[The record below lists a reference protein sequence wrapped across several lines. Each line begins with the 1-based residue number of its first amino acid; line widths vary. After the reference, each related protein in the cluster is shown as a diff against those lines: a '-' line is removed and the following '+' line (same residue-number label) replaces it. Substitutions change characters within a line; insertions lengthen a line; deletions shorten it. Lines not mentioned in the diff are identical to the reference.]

1 MCILGVK
8 VKDVIDKNLELFYK
22 LDRIGVKNIATAI
35 DYATIYDDYKK
46 QSHIKSETERKKT
59 VATRFKIS
67 VSSVEKAICL
77 MGKII

>member
-1 MCILGVK
+1 MRVK
-8 VKDVIDKNLELFYK
+8 EAIDINLKLFHK
-22 LDRIGVKNIATAI
+22 LDKVGIKNIATAI
-35 DYATIYDDYKK
+35 DYATIYDDFNKHSY
-46 QSHIKSETERKKT
+46 ITCVAERKKT

>member
-1 MCILGVK
+1 MK
-8 VKDVIDKNLELFYK
+8 VKELIDRNLETLYK

-35 DYATIYDDYKK
+35 DYATIYDDYVK
-46 QSHIKSETERKKT
+46 QSHIRSETERKKT

-77 MGKII
+77 MRRAI

>member
-1 MCILGVK
+1 MRVK
-8 VKDVIDKNLELFYK
+8 EAIDKNLELFYK
-22 LDRIGVKNIATAI
+22 LDKIGVKNIATAI

-46 QSHIKSETERKKT
+46 QCHITSELERKKT

-77 MGKII
+77 MGKIL

>member
-1 MCILGVK
+1 MK
-8 VKDVIDKNLELFYK
+8 VKDAIDKNLELFYK

-46 QSHIKSETERKKT
+46 QSHIPSEYERKKT

-67 VSSVEKAICL
+67 VSSVEKAVCL
-77 MGKII
+77 MGKVI